1 MNDKIDLKT
10 QRVKG
15 YFLEAAKRIILNEGV
30 ENISAR
36 KVADIAGYSYATI
49 YNYFKDIDELL
60 RETKSLMVIDVVN
73 HMRDT
78 IDFSP
83 GSIEDI
89 TRLFSSYVRYYLD
102 HPHIF
107 RFFYFYR
114 LSDSEASKE
123 RYDFS
128 ALWASSFRFLVEAGS
143 IRADEVE
150 NCAKTLIYALHGLL
164 ALFFSGNGLTEELLF
179 TDAGKIIDFVLRR

>member
-1 MNDKIDLKT
+1 MNDKIDLKA

-15 YFLEAAKRIILNEGV
+15 YFLEAAKRIILSEGV

-60 RETKSLMVIDVVN
+60 RETKSSMVMDVVN

-102 HPHIF
+102 HPYIF

-114 LSDSEASKE
+114 LSDSEAGKE

-128 ALWASSFRFLVEAGS
+128 TLWASSFRFLVEAGS
-143 IRADEVE
+143 IKADEVE

-164 ALFFSGNGLTEELLF
+164 ALFFSGNGLTEGLLF